1 MSVRRRSSPVTFA
14 RASGSHSA
22 DTCALSLRW
31 AFALLLDFGGHRN
44 LIQRH
49 HFQDDELARELGLEA
64 LIDAEDFS
72 QAQALRRLKH
82 ERLRF
87 EETFPAPGYPDRLA
101 ANLRA
106 LGELIGLD
114 VVEQGILGFCV
125 LLHTDPRLSD
135 AADLLGCIGVNHAC
149 RVLSALL
156 DVDSEL
162 LAARLGSAGRLVRA
176 GLLEAKMRTGTPSS
190 LGGHLLIASAGFL
203 QQLRFSRGG
212 PLALF
217 RHAFRRSPP
226 GHLGEEDYRHLGQT
240 FALARNYLGKALAER
255 RPGVNVLLYG
265 PPGTGKTQLSRLLA
279 RLLEVPLYEIACT
292 DGDGDPIGAQ
302 QRLCS
307 LRAAMSVLHSQPALL
322 VLDEIEDIF
331 ETPTFPFATRSTAQ
345 KGWINRMLEEN
356 SLPCFW
362 LSNDIDCLDKAYI
375 RRFDL
380 VIELPNPPR
389 SQRERIVRECGGN
402 RLGEALV
409 GRLAGHEE
417 IAPAVITR
425 AVRIGRSLHPR
436 AGSKLDG
443 AVESLVAATLKA
455 QGHEPLAR
463 HGGEVLPNFYA
474 PELANADVPLG
485 ALVDGL
491 RRHPEA
497 RLCLYGPPG
506 TGKTAFGHWLARS
519 LERPLMVKRVS
530 DLVSP
535 LCGGDR
541 EEPGQGFRGRRRGAG
556 RAAAR
561 RGGQLPAGTAQ
572 GDPELGDHRGQR
584 DAHADGALPRAVHRL
599 HQSDGRPRR
608 GGAAPFRPEDPV
620 RLSAAA
626 ADRRAVQCPPAGP
639 RPDRSRA
646 VRRPPS
652 RRRAVP
658 DAGRLRPGYPP
669 GPLQAVRQRRRT
681 GRCPARGKP
690 PQGVR
695 AASDRLRPLAERRFP
710 GRFFQLL
717 GMPAVGIM
725 AGLCRAR
732 GE

>member
-14 RASGSHSA
+14 RASGPHSA

-82 ERLRF
+82 ERLLF
-87 EETFPAPGYPDRLA
+87 EEAFPAPGYPDRLA

-212 PLALF
+212 PLELF

-331 ETPTFPFATRSTAQ
+331 ETPAFPFATRSTAQ

-463 HGGEVLPNFYA
+463 HGGEALPSFYA

-535 LCGGDR
+535 YVGVTEKNLARAFAAAG
-541 EEPGQGFRGRRRGAG
+541 EEQAVLLLDEVDSFLQERRKATQSWEITAVNEMLTQMEHYRGLFIASTNLMDDLDAAALRRFDLKIQFGYLQPQQIGELFNAHLQALGLTDPGQCAGRRLAG
-556 RAAAR
+556 EPCLTPGDFALVTRQAR
-561 RGGQLPAGTAQ
+561 
-572 GDPELGDHRGQR
+572 
-584 DAHADGALPRAVHRL
+584 
-599 HQSDGRPRR
+599 
-608 GGAAPFRPEDPV
+608 FRPFASAGELADALLAES
-620 RLSAAA
+620 RLKAS
-626 ADRRAVQCPPAGP
+626 GP
-639 RPDRSRA
+639 RPIGF
-646 VRRPPS
+646 VH
-652 RRRAVP
+652 
-658 DAGRLRPGYPP
+658 
-669 GPLQAVRQRRRT
+669 
-681 GRCPARGKP
+681 
-690 PQGVR
+690 
-695 AASDRLRPLAERRFP
+695 
-710 GRFFQLL
+710 
-717 GMPAVGIM
+717 
-725 AGLCRAR
+725 
-732 GE
+732 